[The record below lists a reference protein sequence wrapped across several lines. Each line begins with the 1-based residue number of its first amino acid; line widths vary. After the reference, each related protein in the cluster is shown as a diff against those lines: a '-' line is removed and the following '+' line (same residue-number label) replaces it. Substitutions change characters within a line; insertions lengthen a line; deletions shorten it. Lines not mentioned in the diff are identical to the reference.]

1 MFRSAK
7 LIAVLGCASA
17 VAACEEVPPSGPTV
31 MALPSAGKNLTTF
44 EQEDGQCRA
53 QAAAKIGNVLPG
65 KAGAQVAVG
74 SAAVGTVLGAAAGS
88 AIGAAAGNAG
98 AGAAIG
104 GAAGLA
110 GGVAIGANNAAASEG
125 ILQTRYD
132 IAYTQCMYSHGDT
145 VQSPPPGG
153 YGYYANE
160 GYPYYG
166 YPYYGYPW
174 YDWAGPGFLG
184 GGIFV
189 FHRGHVFHHGFHR
202 FHDGFHG
209 GFRSGFHGGFHGGG
223 GFHR

>member
-1 MFRSAK
+1 MPPPTLRGARRDRS
-7 LIAVLGCASA
+7 
-17 VAACEEVPPSGPTV
+17 
-31 MALPSAGKNLTTF
+31 
-44 EQEDGQCRA
+44 
-53 QAAAKIGNVLPG
+53 
-65 KAGAQVAVG
+65 
-74 SAAVGTVLGAAAGS
+74 AGS
-88 AIGAAAGNAG
+88 AIGAAAGNAD

-104 GAAGLA
+104 GAAGLP

-125 ILQTRYD
+125 DLQTRYD
-132 IAYTQCMYSHGDT
+132 IAYTQCMSSRGDT
-145 VQSPPPGG
+145 VQSPPRGG